1 MYIFQT
7 TKRSMFGTTSKTV
20 FYWPALYYWLMK
32 YKSLLVAKVM
42 ENLIKFYVKFE
53 SFGILSL
60 SG

>member
-42 ENLIKFYVKFE
+42 ENLIKFLCEVGKFPN
-53 SFGILSL
+53 LKL
-60 SG
+60 A